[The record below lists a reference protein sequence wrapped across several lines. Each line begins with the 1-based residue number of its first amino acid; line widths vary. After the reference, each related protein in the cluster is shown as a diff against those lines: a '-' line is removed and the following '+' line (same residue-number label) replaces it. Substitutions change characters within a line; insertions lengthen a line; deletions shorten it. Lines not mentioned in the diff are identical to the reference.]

1 MIVELPRTPLFLTEH
16 EIAMFLL
23 FQKHYKLFTTLE
35 EIGAFDVH
43 GGYVTIQFNNDGV
56 VRGIEKKQFYAT
68 N

>member
-1 MIVELPRTPLFLTEH
+1 MIVELPRTPMFLTEH
-16 EIAMFLL
+16 EITMFML

-35 EIGAFDVH
+35 EIGAFDIK
-43 GGYVTIQFNNDGV
+43 GGYFTVQMNNDSQ